1 MHDAAVESGTTSRR
15 LEIAARSAASGR
27 QKYAHDLDNA
37 LFAPMHANMTTI
49 AYGATPATPAT
60 PWRNASLHH
69 HPSSSLSPQLT
80 PAKTQ
85 SRTTTFGIPT
95 LNHILLSH
103 PLFSSLLKSPRAAMS
118 SLSLSHC
125 VTTPLSSPASSGNA
139 DLAKLRSTGEPD
151 GHRMT

>member
-1 MHDAAVESGTTSRR
+1 
-15 LEIAARSAASGR
+15 
-27 QKYAHDLDNA
+27 
-37 LFAPMHANMTTI
+37 MHANMTTI
-49 AYGATPATPAT
+49 AYDATPAT

-69 HPSSSLSPQLT
+69 HPSLSPQLT

-85 SRTTTFGIPT
+85 SRATTFGIPT